1 MTKNTTKIE
10 ANAISQNQD
19 EAEKTSSKKRAATTK
34 PKKTKIRANKTL
46 QFADIDPHDEV
57 ECYNMTSG
65 VLVFGNPKTG
75 ETTLWHEYGDMN
87 ILEVQDLIQMR
98 NAARSFFTEPWIMIY
113 DEDILQYLRVDQY
126 YKNIPRDG
134 NFDDIF
140 DLPLEEILEKVSSFT
155 NSTKKLVAQRA
166 VAKIEDG
173 SLDSMKTVS
182 ALEKTLGFQL
192 VERDA

>member
-1 MTKNTTKIE
+1 M
-10 ANAISQNQD
+10 Q
-19 EAEKTSSKKRAATTK
+19 
-34 PKKTKIRANKTL
+34 
-46 QFADIDPHDEV
+46 
-57 ECYNMTSG
+57 
-65 VLVFGNPKTG
+65 
-75 ETTLWHEYGDMN
+75 HE
-87 ILEVQDLIQMR
+87 
-98 NAARSFFTEPWIMIY
+98 
-113 DEDILQYLRVDQY
+113 
-126 YKNIPRDG
+126 NIPRDG

-173 SLDSMKTVS
+173 SLDSMKTIS